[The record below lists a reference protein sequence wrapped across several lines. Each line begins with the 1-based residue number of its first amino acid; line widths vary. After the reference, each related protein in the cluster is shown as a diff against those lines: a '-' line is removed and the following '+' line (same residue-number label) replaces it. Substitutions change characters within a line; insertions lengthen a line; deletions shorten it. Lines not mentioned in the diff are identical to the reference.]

1 LHDDRATSHSP
12 IKHLICIGV
21 QSSITEAGKQT
32 KYLPLAVGLSP
43 TRDRMNNKKSALT
56 LDVAWFET

>member
-1 LHDDRATSHSP
+1 
-12 IKHLICIGV
+12 LICIGV

-43 TRDRMNNKKSALT
+43 TRDRMNKEKSALT
-56 LDVAWFET
+56 LDVAGFET